1 MGEVQQAL
9 KREERDRLR
18 WEFEQK
24 EREAKMGAVWER
36 IKKRRLETKFDL
48 ENALFQ
54 VQPPVEAIDT
64 RNKGVLQKASQ
75 ADQKMMGGGGRKGRG
90 IYMT

>member
-24 EREAKMGAVWER
+24 EREAKMGVVWER

-54 VQPPVEAIDT
+54 VQPAVEVVDN
-64 RNKGVLQKASQ
+64 RNKGVLQKASRAGKDSQ
-75 ADQKMMGGGGRKGRG
+75 RCSS
-90 IYMT
+90 

>member
-54 VQPPVEAIDT
+54 VQPPVEVVDT
-64 RNKGVLQKASQ
+64 RNKGVLQKASRAGQ
-75 ADQKMMGGGGRKGRG
+75 
-90 IYMT
+90 